1 MAQQSTTQLG
11 TLEPF
16 DGTDFADYSERL
28 NSYFIAN
35 NIGQVAEDAQEA
47 ERRAADKRKVAVT
60 ISVIGK
66 KTYSTLKDLCLP
78 DLPADKTYEELTE
91 ILKGFYKPKV
101 REVAETYRFHH
112 TVQSENESV
121 TEYANKLKRLAVNCN
136 FGQYLTRALRDQ
148 FVGGVRSQSTRKKLL
163 SEDRTFDQALKVAR
177 AHELAEKES
186 RQFPLSEE
194 AAKNQAVH
202 GVNQQRAAPWHN
214 NKQST
219 NKDNTEE
226 GKCCRCGSTQ
236 HMANKCAHASS
247 TCNYC
252 RKTGHLAKVCF
263 AKKNRERRGIN
274 THQITTTNDTETSS
288 DEETFSDRPTIYMK
302 SVNSTEDSSS
312 STLPGYKLG
321 VTINGQEVSM
331 EIDTGSSVT
340 LLNSKDFSRIGG
352 VTDTLKPATVVLKSY
367 TGNVIKCLGEKEM
380 NVQVGEQVSDL
391 KIRVVEGPSL
401 LGRDMMAKFTLPWQN
416 IFSAILFSAEDIIQ
430 RYPELF
436 DNSTVGKLKG
446 FQVSLRV
453 KDNNPVFVKPR
464 VVPCA
469 IRKKY
474 EEALEKLVAE
484 DIIEKVEYSEWA
496 SPTFPVIKPN
506 GDIRICGDYS
516 VTINQHSNL
525 EQYPVPTLEDLLSKL
540 SGGTEIHKA

>member
-16 DGTDFADYSERL
+16 DGTDIADYSERL

-101 REVAETYRFHH
+101 LEVAETYRFHH

-177 AHELAEKES
+177 AHELAEKEP

-202 GVNQQRAAPWHN
+202 G
-214 NKQST
+214 T
-219 NKDNTEE
+219 
-226 GKCCRCGSTQ
+226 
-236 HMANKCAHASS
+236 
-247 TCNYC
+247 
-252 RKTGHLAKVCF
+252 
-263 AKKNRERRGIN
+263 
-274 THQITTTNDTETSS
+274 TSS
-288 DEETFSDRPTIYMK
+288 EQPHGI
-302 SVNSTEDSSS
+302 
-312 STLPGYKLG
+312 
-321 VTINGQEVSM
+321 TIN
-331 EIDTGSSVT
+331 
-340 LLNSKDFSRIGG
+340 
-352 VTDTLKPATVVLKSY
+352 
-367 TGNVIKCLGEKEM
+367 
-380 NVQVGEQVSDL
+380 
-391 KIRVVEGPSL
+391 SL
-401 LGRDMMAKFTLPWQN
+401 LTKTIQKRENASGVDLPSIWRTSVPMPVLLV
-416 IFSAILFSAEDIIQ
+416 ITAERLDTWRRSVLQ
-430 RYPELF
+430 KR
-436 DNSTVGKLKG
+436 
-446 FQVSLRV
+446 
-453 KDNNPVFVKPR
+453 
-464 VVPCA
+464 
-469 IRKKY
+469 
-474 EEALEKLVAE
+474 
-484 DIIEKVEYSEWA
+484 IEKGEV
-496 SPTFPVIKPN
+496 
-506 GDIRICGDYS
+506 
-516 VTINQHSNL
+516 
-525 EQYPVPTLEDLLSKL
+525 
-540 SGGTEIHKA
+540 